1 MSVGTFQQEER
12 ADMFRRIAFFA
23 AIAALALM
31 WSITPAMAQDGGD
44 AIQNPVPPVDS
55 GQQIVA

>member
-1 MSVGTFQQEER
+1 
-12 ADMFRRIAFFA
+12 MFRRIVLCA

-31 WSITPAMAQDGGD
+31 WSITPAAIAQDGGD

-55 GQQIVA
+55 GQHVA

>member
-1 MSVGTFQQEER
+1 
-12 ADMFRRIAFFA
+12 MFRRIAFFA
-23 AIAALALM
+23 TIAALALTLM